1 MKNNQDLQK
10 LKDDVFLQS
19 EEYVK
24 NRDKAESA
32 KDYVSIRIV
41 KQVVK
46 EPEQS
51 LLHQV
56 TKKNTLAQ
64 AIEKT

>member
-1 MKNNQDLQK
+1 MKIFDGITLFSKFAKYFREMKNNQDLQK

-41 KQVVK
+41 K
-46 EPEQS
+46 
-51 LLHQV
+51 
-56 TKKNTLAQ
+56 
-64 AIEKT
+64 